1 MTNSYYKLVN
11 ALLGN
16 STQPNSKPQF
26 GSLLGSTEFGSLFNP
41 RCAFRRWRPCIPT
54 HGDQLIRSMTTRAA
68 HELDGAVGCRFDFSI
83 CGFGQVQ
90 VEHFVGFAVA
100 RQPPKGGER
109 RRG

>member
-1 MTNSYYKLVN
+1 MSWM
-11 ALLGN
+11 A
-16 STQPNSKPQF
+16 P
-26 GSLLGSTEFGSLFNP
+26 
-41 RCAFRRWRPCIPT
+41 
-54 HGDQLIRSMTTRAA
+54 
-68 HELDGAVGCRFDFSI
+68 LDADFDFSI